1 MARLQTKYIC
11 QNCSYESPKWMG
23 KCPDCDSWDSF
34 TEEVTVKE
42 KAGSAGKA
50 GSIASFSS
58 AGRGIVPT
66 TSGMPVPITEVEMT
80 KQARLSSGIGEFDRV
95 LGGGIVPGGLI
106 LLGGE
111 PGSGEIHN
119 YQSGRVQHR
128 CRNYNKR
135 VEC

>member
-1 MARLQTKYIC
+1 
-11 QNCSYESPKWMG
+11 MG

-66 TSGMPVPITEVEMT
+66 TSGMPIPITEVEMT
-80 KQARLSSGIGEFDRV
+80 RQARLSSGIGEFDRV
-95 LGGGIVPGGLI
+95 LGGGIVPGGLM
-106 LLGGE
+106 LVGGDPGIGKVYIVE
-111 PGSGEIHN
+111 PGCVLHCRKCSSGN
-119 YQSGRVQHR
+119 Y
-128 CRNYNKR
+128 
-135 VEC
+135 